1 MIRRWKEE
9 DGPDAE
15 LFSHLSSAKANL
27 LLAEAGYLEGEPKD
41 WHVTVLGERAGI
53 EETREWFDNVKKGAS
68 MQTMI
73 RYADEAEKVV
83 KRVLA
88 EALRGGQ

>member
-1 MIRRWKEE
+1 M
-9 DGPDAE
+9 
-15 LFSHLSSAKANL
+15 
-27 LLAEAGYLEGEPKD
+27 
-41 WHVTVLGERAGI
+41 GERAGI
-53 EETREWFDNVKKGAS
+53 EETREWFDNAKKGAS